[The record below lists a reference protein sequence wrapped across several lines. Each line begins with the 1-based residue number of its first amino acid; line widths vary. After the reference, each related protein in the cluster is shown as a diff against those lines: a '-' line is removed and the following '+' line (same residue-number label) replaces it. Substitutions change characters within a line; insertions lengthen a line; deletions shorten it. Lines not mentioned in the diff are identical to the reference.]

1 MSWEMRKEAKM
12 NEENLVPNFKRTPSE
27 RRRNATKA
35 GKASGAARRRRRTLK
50 DGLKALLVEK
60 DLNGKTVQENI
71 ELALID
77 AARKGDVKAFLA
89 IRDTIGEKPA
99 EKIEAA
105 MQPVRIIDTTGD
117 GD

>member
-1 MSWEMRKEAKM
+1 M

-27 RRRNATKA
+27 RRRNAKKA
-35 GKASGAARRRRRTLK
+35 GKASGAARRRRSQMRK
-50 DGLKALLVEK
+50 DLERLLATIGADGNTYQCSICEAMISKAL
-60 DLNGKTVQENI
+60 
-71 ELALID
+71 A
-77 AARKGDVKAFLA
+77 GDVKAAEF

>member
-1 MSWEMRKEAKM
+1 MNWEMRKEAEM
-12 NEENLVPNFKRTPSE
+12 NEENLIPFSE
-27 RRRNATKA
+27 RSKSEAREK
-35 GKASGAARRRRRTLK
+35 GKKGGRASGAARRRRRTLK

-77 AARKGDVKAFLA
+77 AAMKGDVKAFLA

-99 EKIEAA
+99 EKIEAT

>member
-1 MSWEMRKEAKM
+1 M
-12 NEENLVPNFKRTPSE
+12 
-27 RRRNATKA
+27 
-35 GKASGAARRRRRTLK
+35 
-50 DGLKALLVEK
+50 
-60 DLNGKTVQENI
+60 QENI
-71 ELALID
+71 ELALIA